1 MTTPESKENESPQQ
15 KNQEKLQALCDAIK
29 RKLPLDTLTDSST
42 SKFRDFIEN
51 LGKKGIKQEE
61 LKCIIRAYNY
71 FNQLMQMHLPETPQT
86 PQTPQTPEASGKSIE
101 ATS

>member
-1 MTTPESKENESPQQ
+1 
-15 KNQEKLQALCDAIK
+15 
-29 RKLPLDTLTDSST
+29 
-42 SKFRDFIEN
+42 